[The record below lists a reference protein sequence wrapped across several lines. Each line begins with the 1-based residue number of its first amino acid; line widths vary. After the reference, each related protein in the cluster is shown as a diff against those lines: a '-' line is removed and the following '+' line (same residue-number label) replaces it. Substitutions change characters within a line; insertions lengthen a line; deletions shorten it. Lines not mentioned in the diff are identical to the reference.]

1 MTAQNL
7 AAPQIKITVRPGEA
21 RPISD
26 LLFGAFFEDLNYAA
40 DGGLYA
46 ELIQNGS
53 FEYSAADYPD
63 WNFLTAWELVG
74 SCTVALGRAAPLHPN
89 NPSYL
94 VLGVDGAEGEVGLC
108 NHGYGGIHLATG
120 SAYEFSCF
128 VRGLSGAIGPLQVQ
142 LLGRK
147 GALLAQAELPPPRPE
162 WQQVTV
168 TLHAA
173 ADDLFAACR
182 LLFRGVGTLALDM
195 VSLVPCATFRGRPHG
210 LRADLAQVV
219 ADLRPRFLRFPGG
232 CLVHGEGLGNM
243 YRWQDTVG
251 PRHTRRAQPNLW
263 NYHQSG
269 GLGYYEYF
277 QFCEDIGAVPLPV
290 VPAGVCCPNTEAK
303 YTGAWEQGQCG
314 LPLAEMPAHIQAV
327 LDLIEWANGP
337 DTSPWGARRAVAGHP
352 TPFGLRYLGVGNE
365 DQITPVFRDRFRM
378 IYDAVKARHPEIT
391 VVGTV
396 GPYPEGPDYLAG
408 WEFAR
413 ELGLALV
420 DEHGYKEPGWYWAN
434 LGRFDAYDRAGPR
447 VYLGEYAAHDLGRR
461 STLRGALAEAAYMT
475 ALERNGD
482 IVVMASY
489 APLLGKE
496 KHMQWRPNLIYFDNS
511 RITPSISYYVQ
522 QLFSLHAGDHY
533 LAAALDLGAHAAD
546 VAVSC
551 VRAGRRGDLILKLVS
566 RAEVPIAATID
577 LGGMGLGGAGTLPP
591 AAACITLC
599 GDPLAENEFGARP
612 SVVPQ
617 ASAIPVAP
625 QFRHI
630 LPAHSLTVIRL
641 AAARAD

>member
-277 QFCEDIGAVPLPV
+277 QFCEDIGAVPLPI

-303 YTGAWEQGQCG
+303 YTGAWEQGSVGCRWRRCR
-314 LPLAEMPAHIQAV
+314 P
-327 LDLIEWANGP
+327 
-337 DTSPWGARRAVAGHP
+337 TSRRC
-352 TPFGLRYLGVGNE
+352 
-365 DQITPVFRDRFRM
+365 
-378 IYDAVKARHPEIT
+378 
-391 VVGTV
+391 
-396 GPYPEGPDYLAG
+396 
-408 WEFAR
+408 
-413 ELGLALV
+413 
-420 DEHGYKEPGWYWAN
+420 
-434 LGRFDAYDRAGPR
+434 
-447 VYLGEYAAHDLGRR
+447 
-461 STLRGALAEAAYMT
+461 ST
-475 ALERNGD
+475 
-482 IVVMASY
+482 
-489 APLLGKE
+489 
-496 KHMQWRPNLIYFDNS
+496 
-511 RITPSISYYVQ
+511 
-522 QLFSLHAGDHY
+522 
-533 LAAALDLGAHAAD
+533 
-546 VAVSC
+546 
-551 VRAGRRGDLILKLVS
+551 
-566 RAEVPIAATID
+566 
-577 LGGMGLGGAGTLPP
+577 
-591 AAACITLC
+591 
-599 GDPLAENEFGARP
+599 
-612 SVVPQ
+612 
-617 ASAIPVAP
+617 
-625 QFRHI
+625 
-630 LPAHSLTVIRL
+630 
-641 AAARAD
+641 